1 MWEGILHID
10 MPALPD
16 ILLLETRDE
25 QHHLN
30 PRGMELLKCSLGVTI
45 TAGAFVVLRLGLRA
59 RKKLLG
65 WDDFW
70 IVWAMVRR
78 IPIPSRPAH
87 RSNVHT
93 R

>member
-1 MWEGILHID
+1 
-10 MPALPD
+10 MPALPN
-16 ILLLETRDE
+16 ILLLETQDD

-30 PRGMELLKCSLGVTI
+30 PRGQELLKCSLGVTI
-45 TAGAFVVLRLGLRA
+45 TAGVFVVLRLVLRA

-70 IVWAMVRR
+70 IVWAMVRISWR
-78 IPIPSRPAH
+78 SAH
-87 RSNVHT
+87 SSNVHT